1 MKYDFGL
8 IAVGDEI
15 TDGDI
20 VNTNTK
26 HFANTL
32 AKAGFHMGMHIS
44 CRDTEND
51 ISSCISFLQSE
62 HKNIITIGGLGPT
75 EDDLTT
81 FSVANHFKQTLEL
94 DIDSWTKLERRVMA
108 KYGRVVPGTQKQA
121 MFPKN
126 SKVIIN
132 HNGTANGFKLEFESK
147 RFIYTFPGPPKECVP
162 MIDSI
167 KPSQPINKKIIRKS
181 WIVKNIGESLL
192 AEKLEIIKNE
202 YSFVSFKYR
211 AGEDNIE
218 LKYFYPPC
226 CPYSDD
232 IITKVE
238 KILRNYL

>member
-1 MKYDFGL
+1 MKYEFGL

-20 VNTNTK
+20 INTNTK

-32 AKAGFHMGMHIS
+32 SKAGSSIGMHIS

-51 ISSCISFLQSE
+51 ISSCINFLQSE

-81 FSVANHFKQTLEL
+81 LAVANHFKKPLEL
-94 DIDSWTKLERRVMA
+94 DIDSWQKLEHRVIA
-108 KYGRVVPGTQKQA
+108 KYGRVISGTKKQA

-132 HNGTANGFKLEFESK
+132 HNGTANGFKLEFENK
-147 RFIYTFPGPPKECVP
+147 RFIYTFPGPPKECIP
-162 MIDSI
+162 MINSI
-167 KPSQPINKKIIRKS
+167 ESSQTVNKKIIRKS
-181 WIVKNIGESLL
+181 WFVKNIGESLL
-192 AEKLEIIKNE
+192 AEKLETIKNE
-202 YSFVSFKYR
+202 FSFVTFKYR
-211 AGEDNIE
+211 ASENEIE
-218 LKYFYPPC
+218 LKYFYPSY
-226 CPYSDD
+226 CPHSAD

-238 KILRNYL
+238 KILDCYL

>member
-1 MKYDFGL
+1 MKYDIGL
-8 IAVGDEI
+8 IAIGDEI
-15 TDGDI
+15 VDGDI

-26 HFANTL
+26 HFANSLDKT
-32 AKAGFHMGMHIS
+32 GFIIGMHIS
-44 CRDTEND
+44 CRDTESD
-51 ISSCISFLQSE
+51 ISSCISFLKAK
-62 HKNIITIGGLGPT
+62 HKHIVTIGGLGPT

-81 FSVANHFKQTLEL
+81 ISIANHFKQTLEL
-94 DIDSWTKLERRVMA
+94 DIDSWEKLESRVMA
-108 KYGRVVPGTQKQA
+108 KYGRVISGTKKQA

-132 HNGTANGFKLEFESK
+132 HNGTANGFKLEFENK
-147 RFIYTFPGPPKECVP
+147 RFIYTFPGPPKECIP

-167 KPSQPINKKIIRKS
+167 KSSQPINKKIIRKS
-181 WIVKNIGESLL
+181 WFVKNIGESLL

-218 LKYFYPPC
+218 LKYLYPSY

-238 KILRNYL
+238 NILQNYL